1 VGGLLKGRRARFTS
15 FCPPFQ
21 TQPVSL
27 AVPVALPSPVA
38 RGILGYLFGH
48 EGGKVASC
56 AVNFTTCRVNPDCEL
71 VAHTSAQTLP
81 RGRSYPA
88 VPIASVFQ
96 GPRW

>member
-38 RGILGYLFGH
+38 LGILGYLFGH

-56 AVNFTTCRVNPDCEL
+56 AIRAHCRAAFEAAP
-71 VAHTSAQTLP
+71 TSP
-81 RGRSYPA
+81 RCACRCPA
-88 VPIASVFQ
+88 C
-96 GPRW
+96 